1 MILKNEGSKGEGVCG
16 FSNIVETFNSILTC
30 HVFREFHL
38 HPQCDGV
45 EENFKDS
52 VLN

>member
-1 MILKNEGSKGEGVCG
+1 MCG
-16 FSNIVETFNSILTC
+16 FSNIVETFNSILSC
-30 HVFREFHL
+30 HVFSELHL
-38 HPQCDGV
+38 HPKYDGV

>member
-1 MILKNEGSKGEGVCG
+1 MCG

-38 HPQCDGV
+38 HPKCDGV